1 MVDNLQDALKIIEK
15 LQGEILKLEFENRDL
30 RAIRDL
36 YVLDQEKQK

>member
-15 LQGEILKLEFENRDL
+15 LQGQILNLEFENENL

-36 YVLDQEKQK
+36 YVLEQEKKK